1 MISPALAAFSMA
13 YEYFFIAFHSIQSF
27 SAGQKK
33 ALTRKN
39 WDDALQ

>member
-27 SAGQKK
+27 SAGQNQVL
-33 ALTRKN
+33 AWKN
-39 WDDALQ
+39 CDVELQ